1 MTTQPPDHAAAT
13 PEGTVT
19 VAETGAGTY
28 TQEIIAGGH
37 RLIADEPRPFGDDA
51 GPSPY
56 DLLLSALGACTSMTV
71 RMYANKKGLPLEQVR
86 VSLRH
91 SRIHAQDCADCETKQ
106 GMVDHIDRD
115 IELIGDL
122 DDAQREKLLSIA
134 ERCPVHRTLTSS
146 VHVSTSLRPVSSL
159 PA

>member
-1 MTTQPPDHAAAT
+1 MTTPS

-19 VAETGAGTY
+19 VVESGSGTY

-56 DLLLSALGACTSMTV
+56 DLLLSALGACTSMTI
-71 RMYANKKGLPLEQVR
+71 RMYAAKKGLPLEQVR

-91 SRIHAQDCADCETKQ
+91 SRIHAKDCAECETQQ

-122 DDAQREKLLSIA
+122 DDDQREKLLAIA

-146 VHVSTSLRPVSSL
+146 VHVSTSLKV
-159 PA
+159 

>member
-1 MTTQPPDHAAAT
+1 MTTPS

-19 VAETGAGTY
+19 VVESGSGTY

-56 DLLLSALGACTSMTV
+56 DLLLSALGACTSMTI
-71 RMYANKKGLPLEQVR
+71 RMYAAKKGLPLEQVR

-91 SRIHAQDCADCETKQ
+91 SRIHAKDCAECETQQ

-122 DDAQREKLLSIA
+122 DDDQREKLLAIA

-146 VHVSTSLRPVSSL
+146 VHVSTSLK
-159 PA
+159 A

>member
-1 MTTQPPDHAAAT
+1 MTEPADQTDS

-19 VAETGAGTY
+19 VAESGAGTY

-37 RLIADEPRPFGDDA
+37 RLVADEPKPFGDDA

-71 RMYANKKGLPLEQVR
+71 RMYADKKGLPLEQVR

-91 SRIHAQDCADCETKQ
+91 SRIHAKDCADCDTSAT
-106 GMVDHIDRD
+106 GMIDHMDRE
-115 IELIGDL
+115 IELLGAL
-122 DDAQREKLLSIA
+122 DDDQRAKLLAIA
-134 ERCPVHRTLTSS
+134 ERCPVHRTLTST
-146 VHVSTSLRPVSSL
+146 VHVTTSLRPASSL